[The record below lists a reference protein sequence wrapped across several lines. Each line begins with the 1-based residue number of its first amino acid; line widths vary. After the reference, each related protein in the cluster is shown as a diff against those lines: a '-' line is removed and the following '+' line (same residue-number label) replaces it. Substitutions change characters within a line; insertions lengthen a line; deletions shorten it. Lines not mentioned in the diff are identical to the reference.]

1 MTKQQANWSPYD
13 NNGGTCVAIAGADYC
28 VIAADTRM
36 STGYNILTRDYS
48 KIIQLAD
55 KSVMASSGFQA
66 DVRALQK
73 VLAARHLIY
82 QHQHNK
88 QMSCPAM
95 AQLLSNTLYYKR
107 FFPYYAFNVLGGLD
121 NEGKASALLGWGGIQ
136 SQGSGATLITPF
148 LDNQLKSPSPLLLP
162 AKDAVTPLSESEAID
177 LVKTCFAS
185 ATERD
190 IYTGDK
196 LEIVIL
202 NASGIR
208 RELEKTSTT
217 ISVIFSE
224 EMARNKEGLVLVLDV
239 GPSMHALLPEIEKVC
254 SMLVQKKLI
263 YNKYDEVGVVV
274 FGTADTKNDL
284 TVEVGGYENVMVLRD
299 VKVVDGDLIDALHQL
314 PRGSAH
320 GDFLDAIVVGMD
332 MLIKKYG
339 PTNKG
344 KKRLCLITN
353 ALTPIKDPFEGTKE
367 DQVNTV
373 AAQMM
378 THGMKMDCIVIRA
391 NQDLG
396 VNKEIVKENDFLLS
410 VFSNR
415 SSSKK
420 VYVETATSLLGA
432 LRTRNISPVTIY
444 RGDFEL
450 SSKVKIKVWVY
461 KKTSEEKFPS
471 LKKYSDKAPP
481 TDKFATHEIKV
492 DYEYKSIEDPNRVV
506 PPEQRIKGYR
516 YGPQV
521 VPISSAELEAVK
533 FKPEKGVKLLGFTDA
548 SNIMRQYYMRDVNIF
563 IAEPGN
569 TKAILAVS
577 ALARAMKE
585 LNKVAIIRCV
595 WRQGQANVVVGVL
608 TPNVSEKDNIPDSFY
623 FNVLPFAEDVREFQF
638 PSFSNLPP
646 LMQPNEQQQQAADK
660 FVQMFDLA
668 PSGKEE
674 ALQPNLTP
682 NPVLERYYRSL
693 ELKSKDSDA
702 AIPPLDETLRK
713 ITEPDAELLY
723 QNRAVIEE
731 FHRSFELK
739 ENPKLKKSSRRVLKE
754 KPSGSSEEGE
764 GISAVGQAMD
774 AIEYTSNVKVEK
786 VGDSNPVQDFEAMI
800 SRRDSPQWIT
810 KAIQSMKDKIFDLVE
825 NSFEGD
831 TYEKALEC
839 LAALRKGCILEQ
851 EPKQF
856 NDFLRHLHKFC
867 REKNLSGFSEYLMS
881 CEMMLISKNEA
892 PESDIPEHEARLLIV
907 KKEPKAEQGS

>member
-1 MTKQQANWSPYD
+1 
-13 NNGGTCVAIAGADYC
+13 
-28 VIAADTRM
+28 
-36 STGYNILTRDYS
+36 
-48 KIIQLAD
+48 
-55 KSVMASSGFQA
+55 
-66 DVRALQK
+66 
-73 VLAARHLIY
+73 
-82 QHQHNK
+82 
-88 QMSCPAM
+88 
-95 AQLLSNTLYYKR
+95 
-107 FFPYYAFNVLGGLD
+107 
-121 NEGKASALLGWGGIQ
+121 
-136 SQGSGATLITPF
+136 
-148 LDNQLKSPSPLLLP
+148 
-162 AKDAVTPLSESEAID
+162 
-177 LVKTCFAS
+177 
-185 ATERD
+185 
-190 IYTGDK
+190 
-196 LEIVIL
+196 
-202 NASGIR
+202 
-208 RELEKTSTT
+208 
-217 ISVIFSE
+217 
-224 EMARNKEGLVLVLDV
+224 MARNKEGLVLVLDV
-239 GPSMHALLPEIEKVC
+239 GPSMHALLPEMEKVC

-299 VKVVDGDLIDALHQL
+299 VKVVDGDLIEALQQL

-339 PTNKG
+339 PTIKG

-353 ALTPIKDPFEGTKE
+353 ALTPIKDPYEGTKE

-373 AAQMM
+373 AGQMM
-378 THGMKMDCIVIRA
+378 THGMKMDCVIIRA
-391 NQDLG
+391 NQDWG
-396 VNKEIVKENDFLLS
+396 VKKEIVRENDFLLN
-410 VFSNR
+410 VFSTR

-420 VYVETATSLLGA
+420 VYVESATSLLGA

-450 SSKVKIKVWVY
+450 SSKLKIKVWVY

-521 VPISSAELEAVK
+521 VPISSAEWEAVK

-577 ALARAMKE
+577 ALARAMKDM
-585 LNKVAIIRCV
+585 NKVAIIRCV

-608 TPNVSEKDNIPDSFY
+608 TPNVSEKDNVPDSFY

-646 LMQPNEQQQQAADK
+646 SMQPNEQQQQAADK
-660 FVQMFDLA
+660 LVQMLDLA

-693 ELKSKDSDA
+693 ELKSKDPDA

-713 ITEPDAELLY
+713 ITEPDAELLCR
-723 QNRAVIEE
+723 NRAVIEE
-731 FHRSFELK
+731 FQRSFELK
-739 ENPKLKKSSRRVLKE
+739 ENPKLKKSSRRVLRE

-774 AIEYTSNVKVEK
+774 AVEYTSNVKVEK
-786 VGDSNPVQDFEAMI
+786 IGDSNPVQDFEAMI
-800 SRRDSPQWIT
+800 SRRDSPRWIT

-839 LAALRKGCILEQ
+839 LGALRKGCILEQ

-856 NDFLRHLHKFC
+856 NEFLHHLHKFC
-867 REKNLSGFSEYLMS
+867 QEKNLSSFSDYLMS
-881 CEMMLISKNEA
+881 HEMMLISKNEA
-892 PESDIPEHEARLLIV
+892 PESDVPEHEARLLIA
-907 KKEPKAEQGS
+907 KKEPKAEQGY